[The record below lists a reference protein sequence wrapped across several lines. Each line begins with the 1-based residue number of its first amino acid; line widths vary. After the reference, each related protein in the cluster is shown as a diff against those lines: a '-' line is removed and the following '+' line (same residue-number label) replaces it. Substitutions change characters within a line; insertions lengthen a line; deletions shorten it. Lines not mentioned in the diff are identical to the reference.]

1 MSEQSFSSIFLD
13 EFEVNDSLTREI
25 YKSDYFVIAHLI
37 CRVLVKIEAKI
48 KFYFKLSKKRFLKL
62 LSQKMF

>member
-25 YKSDYFVIAHLI
+25 YKSDYFVIAYLI
-37 CRVLVKIEAKI
+37 CHLLVKIEAKI
-48 KFYFKLSKKRFLKL
+48 KFYLKLSKKKISKTL
-62 LSQKMF
+62 